1 MHYFGSK
8 EGLFLRVAR
17 ARPSGPLGG
26 GPDEVVEEMLDRL
39 TASMAD
45 EPVESLAVLRSMLTH
60 PGASEAAAE
69 GAARYRAQLA
79 EAIPAADAGVRA
91 SVISAVLIG
100 VVLGRHPLKLE
111 ELRDAP
117 PEQIAALL
125 RPCLRSL
132 TGADG

>member
-1 MHYFGSK
+1 MRPRGGH
-8 EGLFLRVAR
+8 AR
-17 ARPSGPLGG
+17 ARGRSADHRGRRLQALITPAPRRRGPWGSS
-26 GPDEVVEEMLDRL
+26 
-39 TASMAD
+39 T
-45 EPVESLAVLRSMLTH
+45 
-60 PGASEAAAE
+60 
-69 GAARYRAQLA
+69 RYRAQLV

-100 VVLGRHPLKLE
+100 VVLGRHLLKLE

-117 PEQIAALL
+117 PEQISALL